1 MRSHQFPQTRAAR
14 LLRPMGVVALVVM
27 ALTVP
32 VGEAAAASACR
43 IVTLPAP
50 AEAWES
56 RVIAGDPTGRY
67 LIGTALVSGP
77 GRSDVSLLWVDGRLT
92 DFPTLH
98 EGVTLTD
105 VNSAGTI
112 VGFADTSDGGFGFRY
127 RRGEF
132 SILPG
137 LDPADMTIPVA
148 VNSRGDVLG
157 YSNSPTSGAR
167 IVVWPALRRDLPP
180 RLVTAMDLTA
190 VDIDDDGTVL
200 VNNSGWG
207 FNTWLWTPDG
217 GLQQIGGP
225 SGGGD
230 VRGLAIRKGWI
241 GGVEFIPGGSA
252 GWRVQGGP
260 VNRAPAGSGFP
271 TAVNRHG
278 DLAFVNAGVV
288 DRRNGGV
295 VVLPGLGGHS
305 TPEVMFLSDRGLVAG
320 SANDSVS
327 TRATVWY
334 GC

>member
-1 MRSHQFPQTRAAR
+1 
-14 LLRPMGVVALVVM
+14 MGVVVLVVA
-27 ALTVP
+27 ALTAP
-32 VGEAAAASACR
+32 AGEVAAASACR
-43 IVTLPAP
+43 ITTLPVP

-56 RVIAGDPTGRY
+56 RVIAGDPNGRY
-67 LIGTALVSGP
+67 LIGSGLVSGP

-92 DFPTLH
+92 DFPTPF
-98 EGVTLTD
+98 EWVTLID

-112 VGFADTSDGGFGFRY
+112 VGFVDTSEGRVGFRY
-127 RRGEF
+127 QRGAF

-157 YSNSPTSGAR
+157 NSSSPTSGER
-167 IVVWPALRRDLPP
+167 IVVWPARRPDLPP
-180 RLVTAMDLTA
+180 WLVTAMDLTA

-207 FNTWLWTPDG
+207 LNTWLWTLDG
-217 GLQQIGGP
+217 GLQQIGGS

-241 GGVEFIPGGSA
+241 GGFEFSLGMSA
-252 GWRVQGGP
+252 AWRVQGGP
-260 VNRAPAGSGFP
+260 VNRPPAGYGFP

-295 VVLPGLGGHS
+295 VVLPGLGGNF
-305 TPEVMFLSDRGLVAG
+305 TPEVRFLSDRGLVAG

-327 TRATVWY
+327 TRATVWN